1 MASGLGKAFH
11 CLRADSLATVG
22 RLNQWFDDTP
32 MPSAMQYDNDINFKN
47 KIVQGWCECHAVTWV
62 FQLPY
67 RPQSNGVVKGWNG
80 PLTRSKTKF
89 ISRKWA
95 KVLPEAI

>member
-1 MASGLGKAFH
+1 M
-11 CLRADSLATVG
+11 G

-32 MPSAMQYDNDINFKN
+32 MPSAMQYDNDIRFKN

-67 RPQSNGVVKGWNG
+67 RPQSNGVVKRWNG
-80 PLTRSKTKF
+80 PLKQDLRQNLYPGNGPKSYLRPF
-89 ISRKWA
+89 DA
-95 KVLPEAI
+95 